1 MDERKRHALPP
12 YREIADGSLSLRAP
26 IGGGRYVDRPEAV
39 RFLPG
44 AAHFFRLKS
53 IATTLEPSSGGDA
66 GGSPSFSAVSLSS
79 RSSSASCT
87 WNWSAKLTAGS
98 TKDVTEIG
106 RAHV

>member
-1 MDERKRHALPP
+1 M
-12 YREIADGSLSLRAP
+12 EIADGSLGLRAP

-98 TKDVTEIG
+98 TKDEIG
-106 RAHV
+106 RASCRERVCQYV

>member
-79 RSSSASCT
+79 RSSRSEERRVGKEWVRTCRSRWA
-87 WNWSAKLTAGS
+87 
-98 TKDVTEIG
+98 
-106 RAHV
+106 RYQ

>member
-79 RSSSASCT
+79 RSSSASCPRSEERRVGKE
-87 WNWSAKLTAGS
+87 WVS
-98 TKDVTEIG
+98 TCRSRGVRYI
-106 RAHV
+106 

>member
-53 IATTLEPSSGGDA
+53 IATTLEPSSSGDA
-66 GGSPSFSAVSLSS
+66 GGRPSFSADSLSPLA
-79 RSSSASCT
+79 SSAPST
-87 WNWSAKLTAGS
+87 GYWGHTLTPRPPL
-98 TKDVTEIG
+98 DVTDT
-106 RAHV
+106 